1 MKIKILML
9 FGNNFQSGLCN
20 VLNNMFE
27 NNSIFIFK
35 EIKQSVSNRFA
46 KSLTIDRI
54 CEAAS
59 ESSVDSE
66 HTDEDSNSCSEVTV
80 KVSVEYGIAYL

>member
-1 MKIKILML
+1 M
-9 FGNNFQSGLCN
+9 
-20 VLNNMFE
+20 
-27 NNSIFIFK
+27 
-35 EIKQSVSNRFA
+35 EIGRIGGSFPQ
-46 KSLTIDRI
+46 DRI